1 MSSGTRAVTVRARSP
16 VGEDGNVGWG
26 LRTGLRAVPPSRAG
40 GGRTAGCRRHAE
52 GEGTLQ
58 MRAHPHRRRVRTS
71 ARPGRCG
78 QRLMKTLKG
87 WRDWRPGDTAAS
99 SSLTWGRR
107 SPLNAG
113 IQAGDAV
120 TVTAPK
126 HTPTRR
132 AAGHSLHPLRQRE

>member
-26 LRTGLRAVPPSRAG
+26 LRAGLRAMPRSWAG
-40 GGRTAGCRRHAE
+40 GGRAAGCRGHAE

-58 MRAHPHRRRVRTS
+58 TRAHPRRRRVRAS
-71 ARPGRCG
+71 DRPGRWG
-78 QRLMKTLKG
+78 QRLTKTLKG

-107 SPLNAG
+107 SPLNPG

-132 AAGHSLHPLRQRE
+132 ATGHSLHPLRQQE